1 MEEIEERKFN
11 RMLKVAFT
19 ETEKVDMV
27 EAAGSAYRD
36 LKKAQ
41 DDLATV
47 KAQFQ
52 SKIKEHEAE
61 ISSLFE
67 RINTGW
73 EMRSVPCREVK
84 DFVTGS
90 VVVFRDDTQELIEE
104 RAMTGEERQPALPFK
119 EEAADHEMPPS
130 EEIALD
136 GVFKEGLT
144 KVMEAIEPPAKALDD
159 LPEDTN
165 PFYMGKKDA

>member
-1 MEEIEERKFN
+1 MEEIEERRFN
-11 RMLKVAFT
+11 RILKVAFT
-19 ETEKVDMV
+19 EAEKVDMV
-27 EAAGSAYRD
+27 GAAGSAYRD

-73 EMRSVPCREVK
+73 EMQSVACREVK
-84 DFVTGS
+84 DFATGS
-90 VVVFRDDTQELIEE
+90 VIVFRDDTEEMIEE
-104 RAMTGEERQPALPFK
+104 RAMTAEERQPALPFK
-119 EEAADHEMPPS
+119 EKEPEAGVLVDADFFTPATAQADAQS
-130 EEIALD
+130 EAGERMAALD
-136 GVFKEGLT
+136 KPLDIPPGPEG
-144 KVMEAIEPPAKALDD
+144 
-159 LPEDTN
+159 
-165 PFYMGKKDA
+165 KDWNV